1 MIDKLSDIFLEQADL
16 NSRIVTERGLEFT
29 QNDWMLKWTLALFSE
44 TSEVL
49 DELNWKHWK
58 NEKSVDWENVKGE
71 VVDLL
76 HFVISMALTCGMN
89 ADELHYRYMEKNAE
103 NHARQE
109 GLVKGRED
117 YKPKEV

>member
-58 NEKSVDWENVKGE
+58 NER
-71 VVDLL
+71 
-76 HFVISMALTCGMN
+76 ALTG
-89 ADELHYRYMEKNAE
+89 RTSR
-103 NHARQE
+103 ARS
-109 GLVKGRED
+109 
-117 YKPKEV
+117 